1 MSLTK
6 DGFDNIEGQ
15 VFEVIRGVEG
25 DCLTLGDE
33 DGGTRISGPKPWGG
47 GQVVKTFATREKY
60 GPIEHLEAENAKL
73 QEQVTQLR
81 DDWESERDYADQME
95 AKEKRAVSENTKL
108 RKLVCGLNWCTEN
121 AKEPIAECE
130 HCPLGDTDD
139 DELSCEKLM
148 RELGMIND

>member
-15 VFEVIRGVEG
+15 MFEVIRGVEG

-47 GQVVKTFATREKY
+47 GQVVKTFVTCEKY

-73 QEQVTQLR
+73 
-81 DDWESERDYADQME
+81 
-95 AKEKRAVSENTKL
+95 
-108 RKLVCGLNWCTEN
+108 RKLVQGLWFT
-121 AKEPIAECE
+121 AQY
-130 HCPLGDTDD
+130 LGMTPDGATG
-139 DELSCEKLM
+139 SGFARQM
-148 RELGMIND
+148 RELGIEVKDV